1 MPRGRFHSRKFSK
14 DPKIWSLP
22 DDSHRLLYAMI
33 IDWLDREGR
42 IEGDANIIKGQ
53 VAPLAKDWTVEK
65 VEQMLQTI
73 SKVTKPNG
81 LGLLNFYTVNGI
93 RYIWYSGFHSEQ
105 VGLQKDH
112 EAPSEIPPPPSSLT
126 RLLKTARV
134 KPKTITSSLD
144 SRLAEAV
151 KVYEEAFGKMITP
164 QVYERLKDIVDN
176 YTEDEYKKAV
186 DEAKS
191 HNARSPINYM
201 ETCLET
207 WHREAEPVE
216 TGDGMEGFE
225 K

>member
-73 SKVTKPNG
+73 SKVKKPNG
-81 LGLLNFYTVNGI
+81 LGLLDFYTVNGI

-112 EAPSEIPPPPSSLT
+112 EAPSEIPPPPSRLT
-126 RLLKTARV
+126 KLLKTNAKVEPVAEDTSFIEELRPKYPHLNLDEEWEKCQKWWKKEGRIMKDPKHAFINWLSKARGS
-134 KPKTITSSLD
+134 KQP
-144 SRLAEAV
+144 
-151 KVYEEAFGKMITP
+151 
-164 QVYERLKDIVDN
+164 
-176 YTEDEYKKAV
+176 
-186 DEAKS
+186 
-191 HNARSPINYM
+191 
-201 ETCLET
+201 
-207 WHREAEPVE
+207 EPVE
-216 TGDGMEGFE
+216 TGDKLDGF
-225 K
+225 KG

>member
-33 IDWLDREGR
+33 IDWLDVEGR

-73 SKVTKPNG
+73 SKVKKPNG
-81 LGLLNFYTVNGI
+81 LGLLNFYTVKGI

-105 VGLQKDH
+105 IGLQKDH

-126 RLLKTARV
+126 RLLKTKAKVEPVVEDASFIEELRPKYPHLNLDEEWEKCQKWWKKEGRIMKDPKRAFINWLSKARV
-134 KPKTITSSLD
+134 SNQP
-144 SRLAEAV
+144 E
-151 KVYEEAFGKMITP
+151 P
-164 QVYERLKDIVDN
+164 
-176 YTEDEYKKAV
+176 
-186 DEAKS
+186 
-191 HNARSPINYM
+191 
-201 ETCLET
+201 
-207 WHREAEPVE
+207 EPVE
-216 TGDGMEGFE
+216 TGSNMEGFE
-225 K
+225 R